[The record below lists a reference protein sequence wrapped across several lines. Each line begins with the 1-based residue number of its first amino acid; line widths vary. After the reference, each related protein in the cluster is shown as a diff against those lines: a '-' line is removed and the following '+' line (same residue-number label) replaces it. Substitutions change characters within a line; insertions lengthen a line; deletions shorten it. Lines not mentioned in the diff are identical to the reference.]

1 MSAQERVQRSYD
13 SSVPAAW
20 RAAIS
25 ARLEV
30 IGGSTS
36 WAFPDGRIQ
45 IAQSHA
51 DARAGHLAVVITHE
65 FGHLIAF
72 QYGSGAYAGAAPAGW
87 PEATSNPAEHW
98 ADCVQQVF
106 TGTVSP
112 AHGLPPC
119 AGEQLSWAH
128 QYLAAGP
135 R

>member
-36 WAFPDGRIQ
+36 WALPDGRIQ

-72 QYGSGAYAGAAPAGW
+72 RYGSGAYNGAAPAGW

-128 QYLAAGP
+128 QFLAAGP
-135 R
+135 G